1 MTDRLWP
8 VMGAKDGD
16 NVLAPLSLATEIC
29 ETPENIRANL
39 VRTLSTEYKTFN
51 KRLLTK
57 GGSVIS
63 ICGSGPSLRREFY
76 KTKGDV
82 LACNAAHDFMVRN
95 GRKPD
100 FGMVWDA
107 DKVVNKFITPTEGV
121 EYFLASRCH
130 PEVFERFAGFNVTVW
145 HAGGDECLPDLLDEY
160 NKPEPIINGGS
171 AAVVRGM
178 FLAAAMGYREM
189 HIFGADSSYE
199 GEASHFQK
207 SVVPEE
213 AMSVYC
219 LGKWFKTTPWL
230 AVQVEDFKLIGPAL
244 RDGGAK
250 IVVYGDGLLP
260 HVARELGFEVHSE
273 HDEQLADFYGPDFA
287 SSQLGQLSTT

>member
-29 ETPENIRANL
+29 ETPENVRANL
-39 VRTLSTEYKTFN
+39 VSTLSKPYNPFT

-57 GGSVIS
+57 GGSVVS

-107 DKVVNKFITPTEGV
+107 DKVVNKFITPTDGV

-130 PEVFERFAGFNVTVW
+130 PDVFERFAGFNVTVW

-213 AMSVYC
+213 ALNVYC

-244 RDGGAK
+244 RDGGVK
-250 IVVYGDGLLP
+250 IVIYGDGLLP
-260 HVARELGFEVHSE
+260 HVARELGLEVHNE

-287 SSQLGQLSTT
+287 SKQLGQLSTT